1 MKRKNKRLLGLFTLL
16 PFLSILAIATLAI
29 FAGTMHLHFLEAVI
43 AIIAVCTAFLGFGLY
58 IYYLVHAIN
67 NKEIDSTEKIMWV
80 ILFTFSG
87 FIGVPVYFFT
97 RVNGKSNKHK
107 RNTNS
112 DSDFVD
118 PIIT

>member
-16 PFLSILAIATLAI
+16 PFLSLLAIATLGI
-29 FAGTMHLHFLEAVI
+29 LAGAMHMHFLEGII
-43 AIIAVCTAFLGFGLY
+43 AIIAVCTAFLGFALY

-67 NKEIDSTEKIMWV
+67 NKEIDNLERLMW
-80 ILFTFSG
+80 ILLFTFSG

-97 RVNGKSNKHK
+97 RVNNKTK
-107 RNTNS
+107 TSVTNS